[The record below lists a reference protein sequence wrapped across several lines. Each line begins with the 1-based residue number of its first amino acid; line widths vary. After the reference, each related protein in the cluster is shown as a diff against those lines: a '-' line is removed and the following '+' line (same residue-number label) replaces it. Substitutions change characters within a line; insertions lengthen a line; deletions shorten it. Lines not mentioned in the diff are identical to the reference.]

1 MKDELGYTWKEIADV
16 LNNELGNTFTES
28 AYRKQYQIYN
38 SMCEANGC
46 DEYLKEIQEQKD
58 ELKKK
63 KKATN
68 SPTFIKMFFMVGP

>member
-1 MKDELGYTWKEIADV
+1 MNLQKNEKENDKQYIYRICKMKDELGYTWKEIADV

-58 ELKKK
+58 
-63 KKATN
+63 
-68 SPTFIKMFFMVGP
+68 